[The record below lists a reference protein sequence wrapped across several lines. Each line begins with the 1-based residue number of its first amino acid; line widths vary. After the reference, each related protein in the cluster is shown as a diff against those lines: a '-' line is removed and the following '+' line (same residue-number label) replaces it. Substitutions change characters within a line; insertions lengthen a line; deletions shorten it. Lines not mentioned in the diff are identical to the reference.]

1 MTQNTIDSTEI
12 IIGVDTHKDTHAAV
26 VLNGLGARLG
36 DRIIPTTPAGYQ
48 QLLEWAKTLGKIA
61 AFGVEGTGSYGKG
74 LSQFLR
80 RPGLK
85 VVKVSRPCRG
95 QQRLQGKDER
105 LDAEDAA
112 RQVLAGQA
120 AAVPKS
126 SEGSVEMIRILKAA
140 RDTAVKAQTQ
150 VMVALKAM
158 LITADADLR
167 AQLESLSTPRLVKA
181 CEQLEV
187 GPIETP
193 MATMR
198 YALAA
203 MAKRWTQLHEEIE
216 THTQHLT
223 TLTQAAAPELVEAF
237 GIGTDTAAEMLI
249 TFGDNAE
256 RIHSEA
262 AFAKMCGVCPIPA
275 SSGKTQR
282 HRLNRGGNRQAN
294 AALFRVVI
302 VRMRWH
308 QPTQNY
314 VARRTA
320 QGLSKREIIRCL
332 KRYGAREIYHL
343 IRKTR
348 STPAALEAIHLASAT
363 A

>member
-1 MTQNTIDSTEI
+1 MTQSTTDPNAV
-12 IIGVDTHKDTHAAV
+12 IIGVDTHKDMHAAV
-26 VLNGLGARLG
+26 AINGLGARLG
-36 DRIIPTTPAGYQ
+36 DCITPTTPAGYQ
-48 QLLEWAKTLGKIA
+48 QLLEWAKTFGRVA

-80 RPGLK
+80 RQGQK
-85 VVKVSRPCRG
+85 VIEVSRPCRRG
-95 QQRLQGKDER
+95 QQRLQGKDDL

-120 AAVPKS
+120 TAVPKS
-126 SEGSVEMIRILKAA
+126 DEGTVEMIRILKAA

-150 VMVALKAM
+150 VMVSLKAM
-158 LITADADLR
+158 IVTADAELR
-167 AQLESLSTPRLVKA
+167 AQLEPLSTPQLIKT

-187 GPIETP
+187 GTLDTP

-216 THTQHLT
+216 AHTQHLIK
-223 TLTQAAAPELVEAF
+223 LTQAAAPELVQAF
-237 GIGTDTAAEMLI
+237 GIGPDTAAEMLL
-249 TFGDNAE
+249 TFGENAD
-256 RIHSEA
+256 RVHSEA

-308 QPTQNY
+308 QPTQDY

-332 KRYGAREIYHL
+332 KRYVAREIYYL

-348 STPAALEAIHLASAT
+348 PTPEVPEAIH
-363 A
+363 

>member
-1 MTQNTIDSTEI
+1 MTQNTLDCTEI

-26 VLNGLGARLG
+26 VLNGLGSRLG

-61 AFGVEGTGSYGKG
+61 VFGVEGTGSYGKG

-80 RPGLK
+80 CQGLK
-85 VVKVSRPCRG
+85 VVEVGRPCRRG
-95 QQRLQGKDER
+95 QQRLQGKEDL

-112 RQVLAGQA
+112 RQVLAEQA

-126 SEGSVEMIRILKAA
+126 SEGAVEMIRILKAA

-158 LITADADLR
+158 LVAADADLR
-167 AQLESLSTPRLVKA
+167 AQLESWSTPRLVKA

-187 GPIETP
+187 GSIDTP
-193 MATMR
+193 MVTIR

-223 TLTQAAAPELVEAF
+223 TV
-237 GIGTDTAAEMLI
+237 
-249 TFGDNAE
+249 
-256 RIHSEA
+256 
-262 AFAKMCGVCPIPA
+262 
-275 SSGKTQR
+275 
-282 HRLNRGGNRQAN
+282 
-294 AALFRVVI
+294 
-302 VRMRWH
+302 
-308 QPTQNY
+308 
-314 VARRTA
+314 
-320 QGLSKREIIRCL
+320 LS
-332 KRYGAREIYHL
+332 
-343 IRKTR
+343 T
-348 STPAALEAIHLASAT
+348 
-363 A
+363 

>member
-1 MTQNTIDSTEI
+1 MTQFTTDPNAV
-12 IIGVDTHKDTHAAV
+12 IIGVGPHKDTHAAV
-26 VLNGLGARLG
+26 AINGLGARLG

-48 QLLEWAKTLGKIA
+48 QLLEWAKTFGGVA

-80 RPGLK
+80 RQGLK
-85 VVKVSRPCRG
+85 VVEVSRPCRRSH
-95 QQRLQGKDER
+95 QRLQGKDDL

-120 AAVPKS
+120 TAVPKAAD
-126 SEGSVEMIRILKAA
+126 GAVEMLRILKAA

-150 VMVALKAM
+150 VMVTIKAV
-158 LITADADLR
+158 LITANAELR
-167 AQLESLSTPRLVKA
+167 AQLEPLPPSGLIAA
-181 CEQLEV
+181 CAQLEV
-187 GPIETP
+187 GPLDTP
-193 MATMR
+193 VAAMQ

-203 MAKRWTQLHEEIE
+203 MAKRWLQLHEEIE
-216 THTQHLT
+216 MHTQHLT
-223 TLTQAAAPELVEAF
+223 TLTQAAVPELVQAF
-237 GIGTDTAAEMLI
+237 GIGPDTAAEMLT

-256 RIHSEA
+256 RAHSEA

-282 HRLNRGGNRQAN
+282 YRLNRGGNRQAN

-308 QPTQNY
+308 QPTQDY

-320 QGLSKREIIRCL
+320 QGRSKREIIRCL
-332 KRYGAREIYHL
+332 KRYVAREIYHL
-343 IRKTR
+343 IRKTC
-348 STPAALEAIHLASAT
+348 STPQVLDVSHA
-363 A
+363 